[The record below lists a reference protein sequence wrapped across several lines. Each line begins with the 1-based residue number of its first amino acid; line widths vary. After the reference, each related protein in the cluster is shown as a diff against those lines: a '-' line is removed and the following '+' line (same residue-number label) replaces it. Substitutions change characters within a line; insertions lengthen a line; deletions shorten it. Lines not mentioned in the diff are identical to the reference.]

1 MCGNYWSPVN
11 PGEFKKVIFLDI
23 KPQKVLSQSNGEL
36 IDLDCVIFAE
46 QNENGDLTTTMNGSV
61 RLVGALQPYFED
73 GIIKKGTMLKIT
85 YMGRKKNKTNANSS
99 DNWSIKPLRIN
110 LPDVG

>member
-1 MCGNYWSPVN
+1 M
-11 PGEFKKVIFLDI
+11 
-23 KPQKVLSQSNGEL
+23 SQSNGEL